1 MKRIYAVVKQRRPN
15 GVVDIH
21 CSFGFTPAVLAY
33 TDMIWAGEEWGHL
46 REGPPDGHISG
57 VLTLDMF
64 ATQYTGRQVGVAAE
78 TLAYRILQGVGKGG
92 RRKLSATT
100 LLYDIPIR
108 PSTPGFALLKPR
120 ADRPKAVAGQRV
132 EEDIFDVMVKLWK
145 MRDQFG
151 AKEAQKLFYWNNQ
164 DYVRV
169 SPENCYAL
177 LLKHPKNGV
186 LAFISNLSKDAQ
198 TVTAQ
203 FDLDKLGLRGKKLD
217 VFDPLTSEPVAMT
230 AEGSVSVPLQ
240 SEDWIYVWLQPKTAK

>member
-1 MKRIYAVVKQRRPN
+1 
-15 GVVDIH
+15 
-21 CSFGFTPAVLAY
+21 
-33 TDMIWAGEEWGHL
+33 
-46 REGPPDGHISG
+46 
-57 VLTLDMF
+57 MF
-64 ATQYTGRQVGVAAE
+64 RTQYTGYQLGVPAE
-78 TLAYRILQGVGKGG
+78 VLAYRILRGSAAKEKEGM
-92 RRKLSATT
+92 RKLSATT

-198 TVTAQ
+198 TVTVQ
-203 FDLDKLGLRGKKLD
+203 FNLDKLGLRGRKLD
-217 VFDPLTSEPVAMT
+217 VFAPLDLGIRAGIQREYRLGQMPDVAACEQMAQT
-230 AEGSVSVPLQ
+230 WAPFRSVACLYLWRSGDL
-240 SEDWIYVWLQPKTAK
+240 EL